1 MWVCVGVPEKYTIYQ
16 VVIRA
21 MNKMEPVRDYKIKC
35 VYVWGGGEQ
44 SLYEK
49 VRFDGKAGQAED
61 EKASEVDI

>member
-35 VYVWGGGEQ
+35 VCVCEGVVSKE
-44 SLYEK
+44 SM
-49 VRFDGKAGQAED
+49 RR
-61 EKASEVDI
+61 